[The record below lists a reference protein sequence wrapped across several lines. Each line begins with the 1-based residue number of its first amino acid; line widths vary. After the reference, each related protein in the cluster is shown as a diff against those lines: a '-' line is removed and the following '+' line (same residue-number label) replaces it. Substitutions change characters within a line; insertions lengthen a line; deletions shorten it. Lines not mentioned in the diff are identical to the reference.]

1 MEDNGPT
8 HAAIGHP
15 APVGGGIAV
24 KDAALTGLPAARRP
38 RGQREAGG
46 RGAVRDGPLEAPALL
61 CARSPTFPSH
71 WRGRA
76 PRRPPSTV
84 PRRAVAALASLVLAL
99 LLSSVLA
106 SGPAHAAGAGRVVGP
121 HSDVGGETNGD
132 PDFNYLRGHA
142 G

>member
-24 KDAALTGLPAARRP
+24 KDAALTGLPAARGP
-38 RGQREAGG
+38 RGQRGAGG
-46 RGAVRDGPLEAPALL
+46 RAAIRDGLSEALALL
-61 CARSPTFPSH
+61 CARSPTSPSH

-106 SGPAHAAGAGRVVGP
+106 AGPAHAAGAG
-121 HSDVGGETNGD
+121 GGG
-132 PDFNYLRGHA
+132 GAHA
-142 G
+142 GGG

>member
-15 APVGGGIAV
+15 APVGGGITV

-46 RGAVRDGPLEAPALL
+46 RAAIRDGLSETLALL
-61 CARSPTFPSH
+61 CARSPTFRSH

-84 PRRAVAALASLVLAL
+84 PRRAVAALAPLVLAL
-99 LLSSVLA
+99 LPSSVLA
-106 SGPAHAAGAGRVVGP
+106 PGPASAAAPGEGVGHP
-121 HSDVGGETNGD
+121 
-132 PDFNYLRGHA
+132 
-142 G
+142 